1 MSGLSEAGARLLPY
15 AGAVVEAFGFAL
27 VPLVLLRR
35 REPPSTIAWILALIF
50 LPGLGA
56 VLFLLH
62 GRDRVRWPARR
73 KRAADEVVRVRL
85 RAARRASL
93 SGAQAELMAMQQS
106 ERRIFSVCAGRGTS
120 TEISAGNN
128 VELLADGC
136 DAIEAMGRAIDLAR
150 ESVLFECY
158 LIRNDETGKSFRD
171 RLVRAAE
178 RGVDVRVLVDAY
190 GCFWLPN
197 SWYRPLRRAGVKVAQ
212 FLPLRLAFRLPM
224 NLRTHRKIL
233 VVDGKLA
240 FTGGV
245 NIGDEYARATAKEPM
260 WCDSHVKVEGPA
272 VGSLTGVFLRD
283 WHFMTGEMAVSE
295 GFFPDCTVGGKV
307 TMAVVPSGPDD
318 TLEAIHR
325 TFFAAIVSA
334 QRRVWI
340 TTPYFVPDR
349 SVLVA
354 LETAALRGVDVQMI
368 LPSRS
373 NHKVTHRAGCSYYT
387 ELLEFGIEIYEYLP
401 GMIHKKTML
410 VDDAITLVGSANM
423 DMRSFRLNFEVHAL
437 MHDPALAAQL
447 EASFLSDR
455 GQSRKL
461 DAEQWAA
468 RPFSRRVGE
477 GAARLVSPIL

>member
-1 MSGLSEAGARLLPY
+1 MSGLSDAVARLLPY
-15 AGAVVEAFGFAL
+15 VGVAVTSFGFAL

-35 REPPSTIAWILALIF
+35 REPSSTIAWILALIF

-56 VLFLLH
+56 ALFLMH

-85 RAARRASL
+85 RAERRASL
-93 SGAQAELMAMQQS
+93 LGAEAELEAMQAS
-106 ERRIFSVCAGRGTS
+106 ERRIFKVCSGHGAG
-120 TEISAGNN
+120 TEISAGNR
-128 VELLADGC
+128 VELLGDGRAAI
-136 DAIEAMGRAIDLAR
+136 DAMSRAIDGAK

-158 LIRNDETGKSFRD
+158 LIRNDETGKAFRD

-197 SWYRPLRRAGVKVAQ
+197 SWYRPLRRAGVKLAE

-233 VVDGKLA
+233 IVDGRVA

-245 NIGDEYARATAKEPM
+245 NIGDEYARATPREPM
-260 WCDSHVKVEGPA
+260 WCDSHIKVEGPA

-295 GFFPDCTVGGKV
+295 GFFPTCSAGGTV

-325 TFFAAIVSA
+325 TFFAAIVAA

-349 SVLVA
+349 SLLVA

-387 ELLEFGIEIYEYLP
+387 ELLEFGVAIYEYQP

-410 VDDAITLVGSANM
+410 VDDAVSLVGSANM

-437 MHDPALAAQL
+437 MYDRALAEQL
-447 EASFLSDR
+447 EASFLRDR
-455 GQSRKL
+455 EQARKL
-461 DAEQWAA
+461 DPERWAA
-468 RPFSRRVGE
+468 RPWSRRVGE